1 MNVLVTPIA
10 AVLIGLFVRPR
21 AVGVALYLA
30 VEAVLFT
37 FQTLVVLL
45 AWLAGET
52 GFGGTAD
59 TGAFGPTP
67 TGLPLSYV
75 EGEIWAYGLVN
86 LVVILIGVGIVLGIG
101 SLRERRRAGRAIGDA
116 APA

>member
-37 FQTLVVLL
+37 FQTLVVL
-45 AWLAGET
+45 LAGET

-101 SLRERRRAGRAIGDA
+101 SLRERRRAGRAIGNA